1 MPGTGRWVNRKL
13 TLQVIATCLLVS
25 ACAAT
30 GPTGKASSSANDSP
44 CTLDPVR
51 EAAIAEQALATL
63 FDGTPVR
70 IPVDMTSPGNTFQA
84 VWLRGQA
91 GKPTVV
97 LTHGPAGNLA
107 SESLNEMAMAI
118 NANGYGALMLQL
130 PVTRKQCE
138 GSDTYPITFDSA
150 VKRIDAAANW
160 LRGRGLTDLALYG
173 HWIGNVY
180 FGRTS
185 KAPYQ
190 YWVVN
195 GLTGNFRSI
204 ADNPSLKILDLYGSN
219 AIPVTRRTAWIR
231 RLWLKMGKDGQQVVI
246 DGAPHNFA
254 GKYSEAAAAIDRF
267 LQHQPATD

>member
-1 MPGTGRWVNRKL
+1 MQSTGQRVCQNL
-13 TLQVIATCLLVS
+13 TLPVMAACLLVS
-25 ACAAT
+25 ACTAT
-30 GPTGKASSSANDSP
+30 GAGGNASTDSSA

-70 IPVDMTSPGNTFQA
+70 IPVSSAVPDSTFQA

-107 SESLNEMAMAI
+107 SESLNEMALAI
-118 NANGYGALMLQL
+118 NANGYGTLMLQL

-138 GSDTYPITFDSA
+138 GSDTYPLTFDSA

-160 LRGRGLTDLALYG
+160 LSARGLTDLALYG

-185 KAPYQ
+185 KAPYH

-204 ADNPSLKILDLYGSN
+204 ADNPSLKILDLYGSD
-219 AIPVTRRTAWIR
+219 AIPVTRRTAWMR
-231 RLWLKMGKDGQQVVI
+231 RLWLKLGKDGQQVVI
-246 DGAPHNFA
+246 DGAPHSFA
-254 GKYSEAAAAIDRF
+254 GKYTEAAAAIDRF
-267 LQHQPATD
+267 LQHQPASD